1 MNNEYAFLARKHRQF
16 EVVEDMNEAVRQH
29 IYNNKSELTKSAI
42 SVLNLLAKYA
52 VKFKGVAF
60 LKFVTLMEK
69 TELSRSTII
78 RSLNKLK
85 SLGIIAKQHVMRTK
99 SGGNGANL
107 YVINDFQQA
116 ETPSDTPE
124 MTLCEDQENTEK
136 TDLEALLKKAEAFN
150 SYKANSE
157 KEYVSNLRIES
168 VYDRF
173 KYMFSR
179 FSQNDKLLY
188 KFYGVY
194 LANIK
199 WLKTSYTEDELLETA
214 LYSIKTTFFYSKK
227 RIVKNFT
234 GLFHK
239 VLNGALDRL
248 YESYMREW
256 NEAKC

>member
-16 EVVEDMNEAVRQH
+16 EAVEDMNEAVRQH

-60 LKFVTLMEK
+60 LKFSTLMEK

-85 SLGIIAKQHVMRTK
+85 SLGIISKQHVMRTK

-116 ETPSDTPE
+116 DIPSDTPKK
-124 MTLCEDQENTEK
+124 TPCEDQKNTEK
-136 TDLEALLKKAEAFN
+136 TDLEALLQKAEAFN

-157 KEYVSNLRIES
+157 KEYVSNKRIES

-173 KYMFSR
+173 KKLFVKFSKDD
-179 FSQNDKLLY
+179 QLLY
-188 KFYGVY
+188 KCYGVY

-199 WLKTSYTEDELLETA
+199 WLKGSYSEEELLETA
-214 LYSIKTTFFYSKK
+214 LYSIKTTFQYGKK
-227 RIVKNFT
+227 RVVNNFA

-248 YESYMREW
+248 YESYALEW
-256 NEAKC
+256 SVAQ